1 MRQDP
6 MLERLLDER
15 YSALVG
21 YAVVVTGSRP
31 DAEDAVHD
39 ALIAVFSRRRRFQS
53 LQHAEGYVKRAIAS
67 RYIDVKRS
75 GASRTARELRSFIRD
90 TPRTAPAPDEQ
101 ASANSTLATALR
113 GLAPRVRACVALR
126 YLADQSI
133 AETAHALGLSDGA
146 VKRYTSDGLAAL
158 SAQLGTDVT
167 APETADVITGGT
179 Q

>member
-6 MLERLLDER
+6 MLTRLLEER
-15 YSALVG
+15 YSVLIG
-21 YAVVVTGSRP
+21 YAVVVTGARP

-67 RYIDVKRS
+67 RHIDAKRS
-75 GASRTARELRSFIRD
+75 GASRTARELRSYLREA
-90 TPRTAPAPDEQ
+90 PRSAPAPEDL
-101 ASANSTLATALR
+101 AAADSALAAAVKSL
-113 GLAPRVRACVALR
+113 PPKVRACVALR

-133 AETAHALGLSDGA
+133 AETAHALGISAGA

-167 APETADVITGGT
+167 AAETADVITGGT
-179 Q
+179 R

>member
-15 YSALVG
+15 YSALIG

-39 ALIAVFSRRRRFQS
+39 ALISVFSRRRSFQS

-67 RYIDVKRS
+67 RFVDAKRR
-75 GASRTARELRSFIRD
+75 GASRAARELRSFVRD
-90 TPRTAPAPDEQ
+90 TPRAAPAPEDQ
-101 ASANSTLATALR
+101 ASADAVLAAALKTLA
-113 GLAPRVRACVALR
+113 PKVRACVALR

-133 AETAHALGLSDGA
+133 AETAHALGISDGA
-146 VKRYTSDGLAAL
+146 VKRYTSDGLSVL
-158 SAQLGTDVT
+158 SAQLGTDVD

-179 Q
+179 R

>member
-1 MRQDP
+1 

-39 ALIAVFSRRRRFQS
+39 ALISVFSRRRKFQS

-67 RYIDVKRS
+67 RFIDAKRR
-75 GASRTARELRSFIRD
+75 GASRAARELRSYVRD
-90 TPRTAPAPDEQ
+90 NPRAAPAPDEQ
-101 ASANSTLATALR
+101 VSADAALGAALKTLA
-113 GLAPRVRACVALR
+113 PKVRACVALR

-133 AETAHALGLSDGA
+133 AETARALGISDGA

-158 SAQLGTDVT
+158 STQLGTDVT
-167 APETADVITGGT
+167 AAETADVITGGT
-179 Q
+179 P

>member
-39 ALIAVFSRRRRFQS
+39 ALISVFSRRRKFQS

-67 RYIDVKRS
+67 RFIDAKRR
-75 GASRTARELRSFIRD
+75 GASRAARELRSYVRD
-90 TPRTAPAPDEQ
+90 NPRAAPAPDEQ
-101 ASANSTLATALR
+101 VSADAALGAALKTLA
-113 GLAPRVRACVALR
+113 PKVRACVALR

-133 AETAHALGLSDGA
+133 AETARALGISDGA

-158 SAQLGTDVT
+158 STQLGTDVT
-167 APETADVITGGT
+167 AAETADVITGGT
-179 Q
+179 P